1 MKHFTEI
8 KENHYTRIFTAA
20 AVLLTCCILLT
31 SCARVRDFF
40 RKKADITFDANSGT
54 VAAKYI
60 EKEKD
65 SGDKTVTGDADRV
78 TVKCF
83 VGDTLPEDVVEKP
96 YYTFTGWYT
105 KKEGGKKIISC
116 PEKDATC
123 YAQWESANLNRFV
136 EIKNIK
142 VSTEASPAN
151 KENLVRISPDS
162 SKNSVTVTFTLSE
175 WFGQRVA
182 FTDKKGK
189 VIQEIDV
196 SSANGE
202 KFSSD
207 PVTVSCKLPDRN
219 WMDRKSSSYYIRSF
233 GNDHVDKGDPVRF
246 RIKLDGQ
253 YEHFDKPVEGSMV
266 WYGGDEKAP
275 EDRTAVILATDK
287 NHVYARHESTN
298 ETEDGS
304 IIYKWR
310 KSDCMINLADV
321 RTDIVYDIYNAY
333 SSRFFP
339 IRGKA
344 MYMDNGGKGLK
355 RYEPVSRESAMHKND
370 KTGKTTF
377 MVPVQWDFAEKVALA
392 QSRARDAGVTLYIV
406 DSFRP
411 ATSVDPV
418 AKKVKDAS
426 LLAYGGTSA
435 HNFGTAVDTGWQRVN
450 GKGEPVGEPYVK
462 NLQEL
467 DKKKAVKGPRGNSAE
482 IWWQGVHK
490 LRQEW
495 WHYGDTNLDKEYRSH
510 AKRVAELYVNQGDC
524 LSAKRSTLD

>member
-1 MKHFTEI
+1 MKI
-8 KENHYTRIFTAA
+8 LTAA
-20 AVLLTCCILLT
+20 ALLLMCCVLLT
-31 SCARVRDFF
+31 SCAKVRDFF
-40 RKKADITFDANSGT
+40 RKKADITFVANGG
-54 VAAKYI
+54 AIAEKYLED
-60 EKEKD
+60 EKN
-65 SGDKTVTGDADRV
+65 TGDSKSITMR
-78 TVKCF
+78 CF
-83 VGDTLPEDVVEKP
+83 AGDTLPDDIAEKQ

-105 KKEGGKKIISC
+105 KKEGGKRIISC
-116 PEKDATC
+116 PEKEATF

-136 EIKNIK
+136 DITDIK
-142 VSTEASPAN
+142 VSTEASPA
-151 KENLVRISPDS
+151 KKHNLVRISSDS
-162 SKNSVTVTFTLSE
+162 SKNSVNVTFKLSV
-175 WFGQRVA
+175 WFGQQVA

-189 VIQEIDV
+189 VIEEINV
-196 SSANGE
+196 SGE
-202 KFSSD
+202 DADGTEGKYSSD
-207 PVTVSCKLPDRN
+207 PVTVSCKLPDRK
-219 WMDRKSSSYYIRSF
+219 WMDRKTSSYYIKSF
-233 GNDHVDKGDPVRF
+233 GNDHVDEGEPVRF
-246 RIKLDGQ
+246 RIRLDGQ
-253 YEHFDKPVEGSMV
+253 YEHFDKPIEGSTV
-266 WYGGDEKAP
+266 WYGGSEKAP
-275 EDRTAVILATDK
+275 DNRTAVIMATDDK
-287 NHVYARHESTN
+287 YVYARHESTN

-304 IIYKWR
+304 IIYKWK

-321 RTDIVYDIYNAY
+321 RTDIIYDIYNAY
-333 SSRFFP
+333 NSRFFP

-355 RYEPVSRESAMHKND
+355 RYGEVSKDSAMHRNE

-411 ATSVDPV
+411 AASVDPV

-435 HNFGTAVDTGWQRVN
+435 HNFGMAVDTGWQRVN
-450 GKGEPVGEPYVK
+450 EDGEPVGEPYDK

-490 LRQEW
+490 LPQEW

-510 AKRVAELYVNQGDC
+510 ANRVAELYVNQAEC